1 MEEKI
6 NIIKRWLGTGSIN
19 IFGMP
24 FSGKDTVGVRLAQ
37 DLNGRFLSSGLIMRA
52 AEENDKDLLREMN
65 QGLLAST
72 DKFRDIVL
80 PYFKIAELRDFPLI
94 LSSVGRWEGEEYD
107 VIKAAEESRHPI
119 KAVILLNISEAEI
132 RNRWEAAQTL
142 QDRGAREDDKVR
154 SVLDKRIA
162 EFIEKTMPVVQTY
175 QKRGI
180 LLPVNGHADR
190 ESVYTQVI
198 DQLAKFAMQDSDFNR
213 EISLQ

>member
-6 NIIKRWLGTGSIN
+6 SLIKRWLGTGSIN
-19 IFGMP
+19 IFGLP

-37 DLNGRFLSSGLIMRA
+37 DLNGRFLSSGLILRA
-52 AEENDKDLLREMN
+52 AEENDKDLLHEMS
-65 QGLLAST
+65 QGMLAST

-94 LSSVGRWEGEEYD
+94 LSSVGRWEGEEFD
-107 VIKAAEESRHPI
+107 VISAAEDAKHPI

-132 RNRWEAAQTL
+132 RSRWEVAQSL
-142 QDRGAREDDKVR
+142 QDRGSREDDKVR

-162 EFIEKTMPVVQTY
+162 EFIEKTMPVIQTY

-190 ESVYTQVI
+190 ESVYQDVI
-198 DQLAKFAMQDSDFNR
+198 NQLAKFAEQNQEPGR
-213 EISLQ
+213 EIPLE

>member
-6 NIIKRWLGTGSIN
+6 NLIKRWLGTGSIN

-107 VIKAAEESRHPI
+107 VIAAMVTGIPTDMKDKKVYIRSYITYDGGETYIYGEEKSASI
-119 KAVILLNISEAEI
+119 N
-132 RNRWEAAQTL
+132 
-142 QDRGAREDDKVR
+142 D
-154 SVLDKRIA
+154 VLG
-162 EFIEKTMPVVQTY
+162 E
-175 QKRGI
+175 
-180 LLPVNGHADR
+180 
-190 ESVYTQVI
+190 
-198 DQLAKFAMQDSDFNR
+198 
-213 EISLQ
+213 

>member
-6 NIIKRWLGTGSIN
+6 NLIKQWLGTGSIN

-37 DLNGRFLSSGLIMRA
+37 DLNGRFLSSGLILRA
-52 AEENDKDLLREMN
+52 AEENDKELMHEMS

-80 PYFKIAELRDFPLI
+80 PYFGIAELRDFPLI
-94 LSSVGRWEGEEYD
+94 LSSVGRWEGEEFD
-107 VIKAAEESRHPI
+107 VINAAEKFRHPI

-132 RNRWEAAQTL
+132 RNRWEAAQSL

-154 SVLDKRIA
+154 SILDKRIE
-162 EFIEKTMPVVQTY
+162 EFIEKTMPVIQTY

-190 ESVYTQVI
+190 EAVYAEVV
-198 DQLAKFAMQDSDFNR
+198 DALVKLASQNQEPER
-213 EISLQ
+213 IIPLQ

>member
-6 NIIKRWLGTGSIN
+6 SLIKRWLGTGSIN
-19 IFGMP
+19 IFGLP

-37 DLNGRFLSSGLIMRA
+37 DLNGRFLSSGLILRA
-52 AEENDKDLLREMN
+52 AEENDKDLLHEMS
-65 QGLLAST
+65 QGMLAST

-94 LSSVGRWEGEEYD
+94 LSSVGRWEGEEFD
-107 VIKAAEESRHPI
+107 VISAAEDAKHPI

-132 RNRWEAAQTL
+132 RSRWEVAQSL
-142 QDRGAREDDKVR
+142 QDRGSREDDKVR

-162 EFIEKTMPVVQTY
+162 EFIEKTMPVIQTY

-190 ESVYTQVI
+190 ESVYQDVI
-198 DQLAKFAMQDSDFNR
+198 NQLAKFVEQNQEPGR
-213 EISLQ
+213 EIPLE

>member
-6 NIIKRWLGTGSIN
+6 SLIKRWLGTGSIN
-19 IFGMP
+19 IFGLP

-37 DLNGRFLSSGLIMRA
+37 DLNGRFLSSGLILRA
-52 AEENDKDLLREMN
+52 AEENDKDLLHEMS
-65 QGLLAST
+65 QGMLAST

-80 PYFKIAELRDFPLI
+80 PYFKITELRDFPLI
-94 LSSVGRWEGEEYD
+94 LSSVGRWEGEEFD
-107 VIKAAEESRHPI
+107 VISAAEDAKHPI

-132 RNRWEAAQTL
+132 RSRWEVAQSL
-142 QDRGAREDDKVR
+142 QDRGSREDDKVR

-162 EFIEKTMPVVQTY
+162 EFIEKTMPVIQTY

-190 ESVYTQVI
+190 ESVYQDVI
-198 DQLAKFAMQDSDFNR
+198 NQLAKFAEQNQEPGR
-213 EISLQ
+213 EIPLE

>member
-6 NIIKRWLGTGSIN
+6 NLIKQWLGTGSIN
-19 IFGMP
+19 IFGLP

-37 DLNGRFLSSGLIMRA
+37 DLGGRFLSSGLILRA
-52 AEENDKDLLREMN
+52 AEENDKDLLKEMS

-80 PYFKIAELRDFPLI
+80 PYFGIAELRDYPLI

-107 VIKAAEESRHPI
+107 VINAAAEAGHPI

-132 RNRWEAAQTL
+132 RSRWEVSQSL

-190 ESVYTQVI
+190 ESVYTAVI
-198 DQLAKFAMQDSDFNR
+198 DQLATFAQQDKSSERNIPL
-213 EISLQ
+213 E

>member
-6 NIIKRWLGTGSIN
+6 SLIKRWLGTGSIN
-19 IFGMP
+19 IFGLP

-37 DLNGRFLSSGLIMRA
+37 DLNGRFLSSGLILRA
-52 AEENDKDLLREMN
+52 AEENDKDLLREMS
-65 QGLLAST
+65 QGMLAST

-94 LSSVGRWEGEEYD
+94 LSSVGRWEGEEFD
-107 VIKAAEESRHPI
+107 VISAAEDAKHPI

-132 RNRWEAAQTL
+132 RSRWEVAQSL
-142 QDRGAREDDKVR
+142 QDRGSREDDKVR

-162 EFIEKTMPVVQTY
+162 EFIEKTMPVIQTY

-190 ESVYTQVI
+190 ESVYQDVI
-198 DQLAKFAMQDSDFNR
+198 NQLAKFAEQNQEPGR
-213 EISLQ
+213 EIPLE